1 MTLHELE
8 NVIAGLAPDELA
20 KFRTWFLEFDADAWD
35 RQIEQDASAG
45 RLDELAN
52 EALEDLKQGRTRDL

>member
-8 NVIAGLAPDELA
+8 SVIAGLPPDELA
-20 KFRTWFLEFDADAWD
+20 KFRAWFFEFDADAWD
-35 RQIEQDASAG
+35 RQIEQDVSAG
-45 RLDELAN
+45 RLDELAK